1 MTNHI
6 MTNLNRPTHTMKQLP
21 QQVTTKKIKTEYK
34 SQSVSTVMLPSWKSF
49 GAMAISVAMLMN
61 VAYAT
66 PLELRRDAREPGF
79 AQVMYAYYQN
89 KPYDALTT
97 LLANRQLAFNAAGT
111 GNILLSDLYTRY
123 GLPREAD
130 AALTRAGNSDVTASN
145 RNDPWLSYGKLLYK
159 TGQDSLALN
168 FLRDPPALLTPTQE
182 SERMIMVT
190 NLLARTDHPDDAVEA
205 LQSFQ
210 TPVRY
215 YRKLARYNLA
225 LSLLEKKHLDEG
237 QSYTAQEIQ
246 VQKEHELFAV
256 RILEDL
262 MKDKMPPLMPIIK
275 PSESSLGSQTKPIEK
290 DKYLGYDPN
299 IEQNGWSSSFSYNKA
314 HMPSLIENHELGN
327 SSTFTKS
334 ALTGGDV
341 KDDSITPREV
351 SNLNDKIAL
360 SLAYLRLLRDEP
372 ELAKTALR
380 NVQLDSPYSNQALLT
395 SAHIYYRLKDYG
407 RSFNFS
413 NELIKR
419 NPADPL
425 VQEGWLLSASALEDQ
440 QDPNAIDRYRAAIG
454 VYKAELSEMVQFDK
468 EIEHIDILK
477 TFPVE
482 ASDPILLGLPKIP
495 ETAQAGLWA
504 QLLERSEI
512 LSIVQQVQQTELLQ
526 SKLVTYEKELAEIEA
541 AKTPDREAQTD
552 IKAVR
557 ELLDKVKSDFQK
569 SAEQDHKALLAQ
581 IRLSL
586 KQKQLQLDHYL
597 TESLLGLQRVSGKH
611 SSGKQSSTD

>member
-1 MTNHI
+1 
-6 MTNLNRPTHTMKQLP
+6 MTNLSRSM
-21 QQVTTKKIKTEYK
+21 I
-34 SQSVSTVMLPSWKSF
+34 
-49 GAMAISVAMLMN
+49 AMAVSMSLGIWIPA
-61 VAYAT
+61 AYAT
-66 PLELRRDAREPGF
+66 PLELRNDAREPSF
-79 AQVMYAYYQN
+79 AQVIYAYYQN

-97 LLANRQLAFNAAGT
+97 MLANRQLAFNASGT

-130 AALTRAGNSDVTASN
+130 VALTRAGNSDVTAN
-145 RNDPWLSYGKLLYK
+145 TRNEPWISYGKLLYK
-159 TGQDSLALN
+159 TDQDSLALN
-168 FLRDPPALLTPTQE
+168 FLRDPPELLTPVQE

-190 NLLARTDHPDDAVEA
+190 NLLSRTEHPDDAIES

-225 LSLLEKKHLDEG
+225 MTLLEKKHLDEG
-237 QSYTAQEIQ
+237 HSYSAQDLEI
-246 VQKEHELFAV
+246 QKEHELLSV
-256 RILEDL
+256 QILDDL
-262 MKDKMPPLMPIIK
+262 MKDNMPPMQQIIK
-275 PSESSLGSQTKPIEK
+275 PSELAIRHQMQVEEKEKSFAFNANLEHSSWTDRFIKNNQIHA
-290 DKYLGYDPN
+290 PN
-299 IEQNGWSSSFSYNKA
+299 
-314 HMPSLIENHELGN
+314 LIENHVLGN
-327 SSTFTKS
+327 ASTFTES
-334 ALTGGDV
+334 ALSGPDV
-341 KDDSITPREV
+341 NDDNITPREV

-372 ELAKTALR
+372 QLAKTALR
-380 NVQLDSPYSNQALLT
+380 NVHLDSPYSNQALLT
-395 SAHIYYRLKDYG
+395 SAHIYYRLKEYG

-419 NPADPL
+419 NPADPM
-425 VQEGWLLSASALEDQ
+425 VQEGWLLSASALEEQ
-440 QDPNAIDRYRAAIG
+440 QDPHALGHYRAAID
-454 VYKAELSEMVQFDK
+454 VYKAESSQIAQFDR
-468 EIEHIDILK
+468 EIDNVDVLK

-495 ETAQAGLWA
+495 KTPYAGLWA

-526 SKLVTYEKELAEIEA
+526 SKLGAYEKQLAELEA
-541 AKTPDREAQTD
+541 AQTSTEDRTD
-552 IKAVR
+552 IKAAH

-569 SAEQDHKALLAQ
+569 SAQQDHKALLAQ

-611 SSGKQSSTD
+611 SSAK

>member
-1 MTNHI
+1 
-6 MTNLNRPTHTMKQLP
+6 MTNLSRSIIAMQQSIQQHTNNR
-21 QQVTTKKIKTEYK
+21 KIKTEGK
-34 SQSVSTVMLPSWKSF
+34 LSVFNSVMPRSVKRFS
-49 GAMAISVAMLMN
+49 AVAVSVALFMS
-61 VAYAT
+61 AAHAT

-79 AQVMYAYYQN
+79 AQVMFAYYQN
-89 KPYDALTT
+89 RPYEALTT

-130 AALTRAGNSDVTASN
+130 AALTRAGNSDVTAST
-145 RNDPWLSYGKLLYK
+145 RNDPWLSYGKLLYQ

-168 FLRDPPALLTPTQE
+168 FLRDPPALMTPTQE

-190 NLLARTDHPDDAVEA
+190 NLLARTDHPDDAIES

-225 LSLLEKKHLDEG
+225 LSLLQKKQLDEG
-237 QSYTAQEIQ
+237 KSYSALDLQL
-246 VQKEHELFAV
+246 QKEHELLAT

-262 MKDKMPPLMPIIK
+262 MKDKMPALLPIIK
-275 PSESSLGSQTKPIEK
+275 PSESALGSRAQPAEK

-299 IEQNGWSSSFSYNKA
+299 VEQNGWASSFGYNKI
-314 HMPSLIENHELGN
+314 HTQSLIENRELGN
-327 SSTFTKS
+327 ASTFTKS

-341 KDDSITPREV
+341 KDDSITPREI
-351 SNLNDKIAL
+351 SNLDDKIAL

-372 ELAKTALR
+372 QLAKTALR
-380 NVQLDSPYSNQALLT
+380 KVQLDSPYSNQALLT

-413 NELIKR
+413 NELTKR

-425 VQEGWLLSASALEDQ
+425 VQEGWLLSASALEEQ
-440 QDPNAIDRYRAAIG
+440 QDSNAIDRYRAAIE
-454 VYKAELSEMVQFDK
+454 VYKAETSQLTQFDR
-468 EIEHIDILK
+468 EIENIDVLK

-495 ETAQAGLWA
+495 DNQYAGLWA

-526 SKLVTYEKELAEIEA
+526 SKLGNYEKQLAELEA
-541 AKTPDREAQTD
+541 AKTANKEEQTD
-552 IKAVR
+552 IKAAR
-557 ELLDKVKSDFQK
+557 ELLNKVKSDFQK
-569 SAEQDHKALLAQ
+569 SAAKDHKALLAQ

-586 KQKQLQLDHYL
+586 KQRQLQLDHYL

-611 SSGKQSSTD
+611 SSGS

>member
-1 MTNHI
+1 
-6 MTNLNRPTHTMKQLP
+6 MTNLSRSIIVMKLP
-21 QQVTTKKIKTEYK
+21 FQRAHTKKIEIE
-34 SQSVSTVMLPSWKSF
+34 SQNQPEHVSVLPSLRRF
-49 GAMAISVAMLMN
+49 GVITMSVAMSISA
-61 VAYAT
+61 AYAT

-89 KPYDALTT
+89 RPYEALTT
-97 LLANRQLAFNAAGT
+97 MLANRQLAFNAAGT

-130 AALTRAGNSDVTASN
+130 AALTRAGNSDVTAST

-168 FLRDPPALLTPTQE
+168 FLRDPPALLTPSQE
-182 SERMIMVT
+182 SERMVMVT

-225 LSLLEKKHLDEG
+225 LSLLQKKHLDDG
-237 QSYTAQEIQ
+237 KSYSALDLQL
-246 VQKEHELFAV
+246 QKEHELLAT

-262 MKDKMPPLMPIIK
+262 MKDRMPPLLPIIK
-275 PSESSLGSQTKPIEK
+275 PSESALGNQSKVADK

-299 IEQNGWSSSFSYNKA
+299 IEQNGWASSFSYNKI
-314 HMPSLIENHELGN
+314 HTQSLIENHEIGN

-334 ALTGGDV
+334 ALTGGDI
-341 KDDSITPREV
+341 KDDTITTREV

-372 ELAKTALR
+372 QLAKTALR

-395 SAHIYYRLKDYG
+395 SAHIYYRLKDYA

-419 NPADPL
+419 NPADPM
-425 VQEGWLLSASALEDQ
+425 VQEGWLLSASALEEQ
-440 QDPNAIDRYRAAIG
+440 QDPNAIDRYRAAIE
-454 VYKAELSEMVQFDK
+454 VYKAESSQVAQFDR
-468 EIEHIDILK
+468 EIENIDVLK

-495 ETAQAGLWA
+495 ETPNGGLWA

-512 LSIVQQVQQTELLQ
+512 LSIVQQIQQTELLQ
-526 SKLVTYEKELAEIEA
+526 SKLGNYEIQLAELEA
-541 AKTPDREAQTD
+541 AKTHDREEQTD
-552 IKAVR
+552 IKAAR
-557 ELLDKVKSDFQK
+557 ELLNKVQSDFQK
-569 SAEQDHKALLAQ
+569 SAQQDHKALLAQ
-581 IRLSL
+581 IRVSL
-586 KQKQLQLDHYL
+586 KQKQFQLDHYL
-597 TESLLGLQRVSGKH
+597 TESLLGLQRVSGKRP
-611 SSGKQSSTD
+611 SSNK

>member
-1 MTNHI
+1 
-6 MTNLNRPTHTMKQLP
+6 MTNLSRSILIMKQPFQRATQNINTESKDQLV
-21 QQVTTKKIKTEYK
+21 QVT
-34 SQSVSTVMLPSWKSF
+34 VLPSLRRF
-49 GAMAISVAMLMN
+49 GVIAMSVAMSISA
-61 VAYAT
+61 AYAT

-89 KPYDALTT
+89 RPYDALTT
-97 LLANRQLAFNAAGT
+97 MLANRQLAFNAAGT

-130 AALTRAGNSDVTASN
+130 AALTRAGNSDVTAST
-145 RNDPWLSYGKLLYK
+145 RNEPWLSYGKLLYK
-159 TGQDSLALN
+159 TSQDSLALN
-168 FLRDPPALLTPTQE
+168 FLRDPPALLTPSQE

-190 NLLARTDHPDDAVEA
+190 NLLARTDHPEDAIEA
-205 LQSFQ
+205 LQGFQ

-225 LSLLEKKHLDEG
+225 LSLLQKKHLDDG
-237 QSYTAQEIQ
+237 KSYSALDLQI
-246 VQKEHELFAV
+246 QKEHELLAT

-262 MKDKMPPLMPIIK
+262 MKDRMPPLLPIIK
-275 PSESSLGSQTKPIEK
+275 PSESALGNQAKVAEK

-299 IEQNGWSSSFSYNKA
+299 VEQNGWASSFGYNKI
-314 HMPSLIENHELGN
+314 HTQSLIENREIGN

-334 ALTGGDV
+334 ALTGGDI
-341 KDDSITPREV
+341 KDDTITTKEI

-372 ELAKTALR
+372 QLAKTALR

-395 SAHIYYRLKDYG
+395 SAHIYYRLKDYT

-413 NELIKR
+413 NELVKR
-419 NPADPL
+419 NPADPM
-425 VQEGWLLSASALEDQ
+425 VQEGWLLSASALEEQ
-440 QDPNAIDRYRAAIG
+440 QDPNAIDRYRAAIE
-454 VYKAELSEMVQFDK
+454 VYKAESSQIAQFDR
-468 EIEHIDILK
+468 EIENIDVLK

-495 ETAQAGLWA
+495 ETPEAGVWA
-504 QLLERSEI
+504 QLLQRSEV

-526 SKLVTYEKELAEIEA
+526 SKLGTYEKQLTELEA
-541 AKTPDREAQTD
+541 ARTRNKEEQTD
-552 IKAVR
+552 IKAAR
-557 ELLDKVKSDFQK
+557 DLLDKVKSDFQK
-569 SAEQDHKALLAQ
+569 SAQQDHKALLAQ
-581 IRLSL
+581 IRVSL
-586 KQKQLQLDHYL
+586 KQRQLQLDHYL

-611 SSGKQSSTD
+611 PSGK

>member
-1 MTNHI
+1 
-6 MTNLNRPTHTMKQLP
+6 MTNLSRSIIAMKQSI
-21 QQVTTKKIKTEYK
+21 QQHTNNRTIKTE
-34 SQSVSTVMLPSWKSF
+34 SGRSVLNSVMSPSVKRL
-49 GAMAISVAMLMN
+49 GAIAMSVALSMSA
-61 VAYAT
+61 AYAT

-79 AQVMYAYYQN
+79 AQVMFAYYQN
-89 KPYDALTT
+89 KPYEALTT

-130 AALTRAGNSDVTASN
+130 AALTRAGNSDVTAST
-145 RNDPWLSYGKLLYK
+145 RNDPWLSYGKLLYQ

-168 FLRDPPALLTPTQE
+168 FLRDPPALMTPTQE

-190 NLLARTDHPDDAVEA
+190 NLLARTDHPDDAIES

-225 LSLLEKKHLDEG
+225 LSLLQKKHLDEG
-237 QSYTAQEIQ
+237 KSYSALDLQL
-246 VQKEHELFAV
+246 QKEHELLAT

-262 MKDKMPPLMPIIK
+262 MKDKMPALLPIIK
-275 PSESSLGSQTKPIEK
+275 PSESALGNHAQTAEK

-299 IEQNGWSSSFSYNKA
+299 VEQNGWASSFSYNKI
-314 HMPSLIENHELGN
+314 HTQSLIENHELGN
-327 SSTFTKS
+327 ASTFTKS

-341 KDDSITPREV
+341 NDDSITPREI

-372 ELAKTALR
+372 QLAKTALR

-425 VQEGWLLSASALEDQ
+425 VQEGWLLSASALEEQ
-440 QDPNAIDRYRAAIG
+440 QDPNAIDRYRAAIE
-454 VYKAELSEMVQFDK
+454 VYKAESSQLVQFDK
-468 EIEHIDILK
+468 EIENIDVLK
-477 TFPVE
+477 TFPVD

-495 ETAQAGLWA
+495 DTPYAGLWA

-526 SKLVTYEKELAEIEA
+526 SKLGNYEKQLMELEA
-541 AKTPDREAQTD
+541 AKTANREEQTD
-552 IKAVR
+552 IKAAR
-557 ELLDKVKSDFQK
+557 ELLNKVKSDFQK

-586 KQKQLQLDHYL
+586 KQRQLQLDHYL

-611 SSGKQSSTD
+611 SLGS

>member
-1 MTNHI
+1 
-6 MTNLNRPTHTMKQLP
+6 MTNLSRSMITVKQSFQPQTQTRKIKMELDRLLTHTMTL
-21 QQVTTKKIKTEYK
+21 
-34 SQSVSTVMLPSWKSF
+34 SSVKRLSVI
-49 GAMAISVAMLMN
+49 AMAVSMSVGILIPA
-61 VAYAT
+61 AYAT
-66 PLELRRDAREPGF
+66 PLELRLDAREPGF
-79 AQVMYAYYQN
+79 AQVIYAYYQN

-97 LLANRQLAFNAAGT
+97 MLANRQLAFNASGT

-130 AALTRAGNSDVTASN
+130 VALTRAGNSDVTAST
-145 RNDPWLSYGKLLYK
+145 RNEPWISYGKLLYK

-168 FLRDPPALLTPTQE
+168 FLRDPPELLTPVQE

-190 NLLARTDHPDDAVEA
+190 NLLSRTEHPDDAIES

-210 TPVRY
+210 TPVHY

-225 LSLLEKKHLDEG
+225 MTLLEKKHLDVG
-237 QSYTAQEIQ
+237 QSYSTQDLQI
-246 VQKEHELFAV
+246 QKEHELLSV
-256 RILEDL
+256 QILDDL
-262 MKDKMPPLMPIIK
+262 MKDKMPPMQQIIK
-275 PSESSLGSQTKPIEK
+275 PSELAIRHQTQVEEK
-290 DKYLGYDPN
+290 EKSFVLNANLERKSWTDRFRKDSKIHAPN
-299 IEQNGWSSSFSYNKA
+299 
-314 HMPSLIENHELGN
+314 LIENHVLGN
-327 SSTFTKS
+327 ASTFTES
-334 ALTGGDV
+334 ALSGPDV
-341 KDDSITPREV
+341 NDDNITPREV

-372 ELAKTALR
+372 QLAKTALR

-395 SAHIYYRLKDYG
+395 SAHIYYRLKEYG

-425 VQEGWLLSASALEDQ
+425 VQEGWLLSASALEEQ
-440 QDPNAIDRYRAAIG
+440 QDSHALGRYRAAID
-454 VYKAELSEMVQFDK
+454 VYKAESSQFAQFDR
-468 EIEHIDILK
+468 EIDNVDVLK

-495 ETAQAGLWA
+495 KTSYAGLWA

-512 LSIVQQVQQTELLQ
+512 LSILQQVQQTELLQ
-526 SKLVTYEKELAEIEA
+526 SKLGAYEKQLAELEA
-541 AKTPDREAQTD
+541 AQTSPEDRTD
-552 IKAVR
+552 IKAAH
-557 ELLDKVKSDFQK
+557 ELLEKVKSDFQK
-569 SAEQDHKALLAQ
+569 SGQQDHKALLAQ

-611 SSGKQSSTD
+611 SSAK